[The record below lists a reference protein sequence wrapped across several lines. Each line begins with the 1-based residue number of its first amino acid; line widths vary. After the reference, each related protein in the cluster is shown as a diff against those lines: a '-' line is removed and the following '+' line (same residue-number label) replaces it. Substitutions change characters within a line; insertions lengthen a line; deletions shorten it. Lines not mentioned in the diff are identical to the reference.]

1 MYDKIKKKKKMLFSR
16 GKEKKNKIKKNKRIS
31 CVMLGTPKEHSIDKM
46 INYNEIYPNE
56 KDNKETC
63 WLWIGVE
70 GEKFTW

>member
-1 MYDKIKKKKKMLFSR
+1 
-16 GKEKKNKIKKNKRIS
+16 
-31 CVMLGTPKEHSIDKM
+31 MLGTPKEHSIDKM

>member
-1 MYDKIKKKKKMLFSR
+1 MYDKIKKKKSYFH
-16 GKEKKNKIKKNKRIS
+16 GAKKKKINKRIS

-63 WLWIGVE
+63 
-70 GEKFTW
+70 